1 VEVNKLKR
9 IKLSLMEAIGDID
22 KKNKTE
28 YLIRTSAT
36 INVDNTV
43 EKAIVEYGIED
54 VLTVIYNDLLKE
66 NNVNVDS
73 IGMWVEYD
81 GKEYENSIQLQTL
94 NDMERLGEDDV
105 NAIYEFFKLMS
116 PVKELK
122 IK

>member
-1 VEVNKLKR
+1 
-9 IKLSLMEAIGDID
+9 MEAIGDID